1 MSRYMIKRMVVCFI
15 LSGLFAFSSVGAECR
30 LGFSAFVPD
39 EELFGIFDE
48 LMLQQR
54 IFLLN
59 EDMSIATSVKT
70 ENGSYVIRDLSDPT
84 VIYAIADSSYAC
96 LDRMSYE
103 EILNSEQRIVRYT
116 IDGKE
121 KWSAKIFRKAA
132 RYESNN
138 EIIIGLD
145 GINTPYTIAVP
156 DFYDESTIH
165 ISKGGE
171 HYKEI
176 KQCYE
181 KWVGY
186 EGRNSAIWKWPTDFT
201 AVSAY
206 DKVAVTIDDS
216 WHAYTY
222 LYVYDMETC
231 TVSKIGEWYDIY
243 GPICWYDETHILA
256 TTLINSE
263 ITLALININTAEV
276 QPFVMANGENLS
288 MENTPCISMVLSN
301 DRAKLAFWTSREEHF
316 DGVDDLTLNLLDLVS
331 GERKTLIFPEYG
343 DGSFEP
349 YGQTYSREIGDTRVF
364 IPIYDY
370 VPSIFFME

>member
-1 MSRYMIKRMVVCFI
+1 MSLRMFKRMIICFI
-15 LSGLFAFSSVGAECR
+15 LSGLFVFSSVGAESK

-48 LMLQQR
+48 LMLEQE

-59 EDMSIATSVKT
+59 EDMAIVTSVKT
-70 ENGSYVIRDLSDPT
+70 ENGSYIIRDLRNPT
-84 VIYAIADSSYAC
+84 VIYAITDSSYAC

-103 EILNSEQRIVRYT
+103 EILNSEQRIIQYT
-116 IDGKE
+116 IDENE
-121 KWSAKIFRKAA
+121 KWFAKIFRKDA

-145 GINTPYTIAVP
+145 SLNTPYTIAVP
-156 DFYDESTIH
+156 DFYNESTIH

-171 HYKEI
+171 SYKDI
-176 KQCYE
+176 KRCYK

-186 EGRNSAIWKWPTDFT
+186 EGRNSAIWKWPTAFT
-201 AVSAY
+201 AVSVY
-206 DKVAVTIDDS
+206 DKVMVAIDDS

-222 LYVYDMETC
+222 LYVYDMNTC
-231 TVSKIGEWYDIY
+231 TISKIGDHFDIY
-243 GPICWYDETHILA
+243 GPICWYNENQILTSITIDDEVA
-256 TTLINSE
+256 
-263 ITLALININTAEV
+263 LALININTAEV
-276 QPFVMANGENLS
+276 RPFVMPNGAKFS
-288 MENTPCISMVLSN
+288 MENPPCISMALSD
-301 DRAKLAFWTSREEHF
+301 DRTKLAFWMSREEHF
-316 DGVDDLTLNLLDLVS
+316 DGADDLTLNLLDLVS

-343 DGSFEP
+343 DWSFEP